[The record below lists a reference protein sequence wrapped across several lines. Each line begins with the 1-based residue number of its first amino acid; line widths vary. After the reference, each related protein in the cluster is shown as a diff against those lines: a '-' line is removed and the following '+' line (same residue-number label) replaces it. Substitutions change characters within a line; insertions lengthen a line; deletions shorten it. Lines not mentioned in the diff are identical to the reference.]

1 VTDDTHD
8 TRHGHTRRT
17 ALKRLAATTVASLA
31 GCSSGTGGS
40 DGTETAG
47 GGGDDGG
54 ATQASTST
62 TTRTATATESP
73 TATATEGNGTPANA
87 TERGDYTVGMYT
99 ELYFDPVGLYVE
111 PGETVSFELVSGA
124 HSATAYDPANENALS
139 RRVPE
144 GAPAWNTGTFGDV
157 DRFRNVTFETEGT
170 HDYYCIPH
178 KMVGMIGRIVVG
190 SPGGPAEESENPDL
204 ALPDS
209 GRVVDEGRVAWAD
222 WKANV

>member
-1 VTDDTHD
+1 VTDDTRD
-8 TRHGHTRRT
+8 TRHAQTRRT
-17 ALKRLAATTVASLA
+17 ALKRLAAATTVASLA
-31 GCSSGTGGS
+31 GCSSDTGGS
-40 DGTETAG
+40 DGTAPPES
-47 GGGDDGG
+47 DGG
-54 ATQASTST
+54 ATEASTPT
-62 TTRTATATESP
+62 ATPTATATESP

-124 HSATAYDPANENALS
+124 HSATAYDPANENALT

-157 DRFRNVTFETEGT
+157 GQFRNVTFETEGT

-204 ALPDS
+204 PLPDS
-209 GRVVDEGRVAWAD
+209 GRIVDEGRIAWAD
-222 WKANV
+222 WEANV